1 MPRLNGLAA
10 TRAIRAWG
18 GAYASLPIVAM
29 TANAFH
35 SDRVECLAAGMN
47 DFVTKPIEVKELE
60 AAIRRVMPSAAER
73 PAAPVAP
80 RALCNRRKLAD
91 LVDFIGVNALA
102 EILEEFEA
110 DAARLLAEL
119 KSAARLPRA
128 GACLRLNRRGPS
140 QRRRLVSLQPPRRL
154 AFGAKEAGPI
164 RLNCR
169 RDRGPPGDDY
179 AVSCRSARLAR

>member
-1 MPRLNGLAA
+1 
-10 TRAIRAWG
+10 
-18 GAYASLPIVAM
+18 M

-60 AAIRRVMPSAAER
+60 AAIRRVMPSSAER

-80 RALCNRRKLAD
+80 RALCNRQKLAD

-110 DAARLLAEL
+110 DAERLLAEL
-119 KSAARLPRA
+119 SSAVEA
-128 GACLRLNRRGPS
+128 GAQERAHAALDSLVESTTTLGMVEAAAAAGLWREKIGRSDAISAEES
-140 QRRRLVSLQPPRRL
+140 Q
-154 AFGAKEAGPI
+154 A
-164 RLNCR
+164 
-169 RDRGPPGDDY
+169 
-179 AVSCRSARLAR
+179 